1 MHFRNSEQSYGLVA
15 MLLHWVAALVVLGL
29 FGVGLWMTDLT
40 YYDDWYRK
48 APHLHKSVGV
58 LLALVFV
65 FRLIWRYVNPK
76 PKLDASVPQ
85 WEERVA
91 GLVHF
96 CLYLLVFAIVL
107 SGYFISTAD
116 GRAIEVFDWFEI
128 PALVTAIENQED
140 LAGDIHFYL
149 ASSLIGLVVLHA
161 LAALKHHFIDG
172 DNTLKRM
179 LNPNFS
185 TDISVK
191 TLNKE

>member
-1 MHFRNSEQSYGLVA
+1 MHVKNSEQSYGLVA
-15 MLLHWVAALVVLGL
+15 ILLHWIAAIVVVGL
-29 FGVGLWMTDLT
+29 FALGLWMTDLT
-40 YYDDWYRK
+40 YYDEWYRK
-48 APHLHKSVGV
+48 APHLHKSIGS
-58 LLALVFV
+58 LLALLFV

-76 PKLDASVPQ
+76 PALDASVAK

-91 GLVHF
+91 SLVHGG
-96 CLYLLVFAIVL
+96 LYLLVFAIVL

-128 PALVTAIENQED
+128 PALLTPIENQED

-149 ASSLIGLVVLHA
+149 ASALIGLALLHA

-185 TDISVK
+185 NSSVK
-191 TLNKE
+191 TTLDKE